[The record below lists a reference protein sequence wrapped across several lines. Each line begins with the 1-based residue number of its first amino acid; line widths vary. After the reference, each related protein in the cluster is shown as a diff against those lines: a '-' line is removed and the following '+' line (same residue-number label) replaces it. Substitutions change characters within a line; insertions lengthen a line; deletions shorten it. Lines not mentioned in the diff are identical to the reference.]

1 MLEAIGA
8 SPLCSP
14 WLKLKLLAL
23 ENRDFTATFPP
34 YMIVKDIDLMLDAA
48 RELGVT
54 MPMTAATRQTMQGM
68 CAEPFREEDFFA
80 LIKVVERNSGMGDI
94 PC

>member
-1 MLEAIGA
+1 
-8 SPLCSP
+8 
-14 WLKLKLLAL
+14 
-23 ENRDFTATFPP
+23 
-34 YMIVKDIDLMLDAA
+34 
-48 RELGVT
+48 
-54 MPMTAATRQTMQGM
+54 MQGM